1 MKFGKGIAGFNEF
14 IDELEFLPFRYD
26 MERRGRE
33 EREGGRGGGGNRT
46 EERGREGYLIHK
58 RYFAGIPFLST

>member
-33 EREGGRGGGGNRT
+33 EREGGREGEGTGQRKE
-46 EERGREGYLIHK
+46 EERVI
-58 RYFAGIPFLST
+58 